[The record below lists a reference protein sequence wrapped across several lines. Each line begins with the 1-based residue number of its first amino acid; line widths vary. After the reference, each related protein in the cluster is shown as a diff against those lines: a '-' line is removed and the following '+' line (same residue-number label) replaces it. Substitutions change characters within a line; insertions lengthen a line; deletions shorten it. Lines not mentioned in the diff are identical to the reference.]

1 MSEVITPAGEIV
13 PIGARLEPAQAAE
26 RAAWVREM
34 RKAVLT
40 EGVDYAQLPKTNR
53 PTLLKPGAE
62 MLLLASG
69 LGFTMEK
76 IDDRDARDHE
86 GVTYKAS
93 VRRGE
98 QIVAECEGFAG
109 YDESRFY
116 QPAIGTKA
124 EYRAPW
130 NTLVKMAQ
138 KRALVGAALN
148 ATAASGLFIADV
160 DDERD
165 TQSAN
170 KRRQTRGSQVNPPPP
185 RRRDTGGEGQSDD
198 SDPGMANGIAEL
210 EQRLS
215 ALDLIYRNAFRDWR
229 RSAGLPPLADVTIL
243 RDFAA
248 MAAKVGELENEAAID
263 ADTFE

>member
-1 MSEVITPAGEIV
+1 MSVESVTGEIV
-13 PIGARLEPAQAAE
+13 PIGGQLTPDQAAE

-34 RKAVLT
+34 RKAVLV
-40 EGVDYAQLPKTNR
+40 EGTDFAKLPGTDK

-62 MLLLASG
+62 MLLLAAG
-69 LGFTMEK
+69 LGFTMTK
-76 IDDRDARDHE
+76 VDDSDAREHE

-93 VRRGE
+93 VRRGDV
-98 QIVAECEGFAG
+98 IVAECEGFAG

-116 QPAIGTKA
+116 KPAVGTKA

-148 ATAASGLFIADV
+148 ACAASGLFIADV

-165 TQSAN
+165 THSATKRQS
-170 KRRQTRGSQVNPPPP
+170 RPQQTP
-185 RRRDTGGEGQSDD
+185 RREPAGGRGEGQSDA
-198 SDPGMANGIAEL
+198 SEDPGMANGIAEL
-210 EQRLS
+210 EARLNN
-215 ALDLIYRNAFRDWR
+215 LDRDYRLAFRDWR
-229 RSAGLPPLADVTIL
+229 RSAGLDWPPKTL

-248 MAAKVGELENEAAID
+248 MAAKVTTLESEAQLD
-263 ADTFE
+263 ADAYE